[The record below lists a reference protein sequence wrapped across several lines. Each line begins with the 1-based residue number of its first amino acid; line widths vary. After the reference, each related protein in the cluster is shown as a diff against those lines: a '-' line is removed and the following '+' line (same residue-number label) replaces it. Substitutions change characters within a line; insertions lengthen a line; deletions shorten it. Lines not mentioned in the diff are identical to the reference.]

1 MAHSRDNGQS
11 TVVGKLDLAEQH
23 CFHRH
28 GRGLKVMP
36 VDVSVPGCTCRPEA
50 LIDAVGLATEK
61 WRRTRSEEEEMYTG
75 PKPYHEVRP

>member
-1 MAHSRDNGQS
+1 
-11 TVVGKLDLAEQH
+11 
-23 CFHRH
+23 
-28 GRGLKVMP
+28 MP

-75 PKPYHEVRP
+75 PKPYHVVRP